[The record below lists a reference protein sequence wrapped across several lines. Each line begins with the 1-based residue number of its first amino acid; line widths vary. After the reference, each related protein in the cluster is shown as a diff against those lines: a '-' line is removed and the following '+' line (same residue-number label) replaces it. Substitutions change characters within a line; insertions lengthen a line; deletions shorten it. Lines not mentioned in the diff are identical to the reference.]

1 MSKHHFVPQLILRR
15 FRSESGELFYF
26 NLDQPEKP
34 IISRNPGSIFY
45 SRNLNTLADRSQTRE
60 QQFAEKLDTPFD
72 ALLNRIEAAKDRASS
87 IPFSED
93 ERALAAC
100 FLYYQWSRRPT
111 IVEDVLSN
119 GNIEV
124 LDDGEKEA
132 IRILSESLN
141 SEDPELSEFLH
152 NVRAMS
158 LVHMNPDVVKDI
170 QNRGLCIVRNETGQP
185 FIIGSNPIFR
195 YVGMLNSLTGE
206 TKYEVNQIC
215 FAVSSDL
222 MLMIGPIE
230 LDGRVLKLVSAASVR
245 AYNKGV
251 AFQSRMIA
259 GPDRN
264 DIIALSKIILGK

>member
-1 MSKHHFVPQLILRR
+1 MSKHHFVPQLILKR

-34 IISRNPGSIFY
+34 IISRNPGTIFY
-45 SRNLNTLADRSQTRE
+45 FRNLNTLADRTQTRE
-60 QQFAEKLDTPFD
+60 QQFGEKLDTPFD
-72 ALLNRIEAAKDRASS
+72 ALLKRIEMANEHASTIS
-87 IPFSED
+87 LTEG

-111 IVEDVLSN
+111 IVEDLLSN
-119 GNIEV
+119 GSMEA

-132 IRILSESLN
+132 IRVLSEGMGSC
-141 SEDPELSEFLH
+141 DPELAEFLH

-185 FIIGSNPIFR
+185 FIIGSKPISR
-195 YVGMLNSLTGE
+195 HVGLLHSITGE
-206 TKYEVNQIC
+206 TKYEVDQMC
-215 FAVSSDL
+215 FAVSSNL
-222 MLMIGPIE
+222 MLMIGPID
-230 LDGRVLKLVSAASVR
+230 LDGRVLKIVNAAAVR
-245 AYNKGV
+245 TYNKGV
-251 AFQSRMIA
+251 ALQSRMIA

-264 DIIALSKIILGK
+264 DIIALSNLMLGK